1 MLGRMLSSVDAP
13 HKPEHK
19 KGQAAPPAPHSE
31 VRSLPFVSAAQQLEC
46 LFQARPFADK
56 KRKQEA
62 SKGLVNVMCFQC
74 REKGHLAKDCPKRG
88 KKASNQW

>member
-1 MLGRMLSSVDAP
+1 MS
-13 HKPEHK
+13 
-19 KGQAAPPAPHSE
+19 
-31 VRSLPFVSAAQQLEC
+31 
-46 LFQARPFADK
+46 QARPFADK

-62 SKGLVNVMCFQC
+62 SKGLANVMCFQC

>member
-1 MLGRMLSSVDAP
+1 MV
-13 HKPEHK
+13 
-19 KGQAAPPAPHSE
+19 
-31 VRSLPFVSAAQQLEC
+31 
-46 LFQARPFADK
+46 QARPNADK

-62 SKGLVNVMCFQC
+62 SKGLANVMCFQC